1 MVFGLRKGEKEHT
14 NLLNILLQSLRVLLR
29 LCSSLILS
37 APLLSTSLWDREQR
51 EYITKMPS
59 AMIKAIEN
67 GERSGDYT
75 GEYQTAMMAYYNRH
89 VCHLNPWPDSLLEAL
104 DGLNMEVCQT
114 MWGPS
119 EFTVTGK
126 LKDFDLYPR
135 LHEITIPVLLT
146 CGDNDEAGVKTVKDF
161 QMAFPQAQMAV
172 IPNASHLHQ
181 IEQPQIYKI
190 VVSEFLKD

>member
-1 MVFGLRKGEKEHT
+1 MGFSWGCGLIASYMLEKKPAG
-14 NLLNILLQSLRVLLR
+14 VKA
-29 LCSSLILS
+29 LILS
-37 APLLSTSLWDREQR
+37 APLLSTSLWDRDQR
-51 EYITKMPS
+51 EHITKMPS

-89 VCHLNPWPDSLLEAL
+89 VCRLNPWPDSLLEAL
-104 DGLNMEVCQT
+104 DGLNMDVYQT

-146 CGDNDEAGVKTVKDF
+146 CGDNDEAGVKTLKDF

-190 VVSEFLKD
+190 VVNEFLKNQ